1 MQRGLTLKL
10 VFHPEALAFG
20 ALRVREH
27 PLVQRVLS
35 QSGQP
40 MVSAEAG
47 AGRPCRRLPLHV
59 HPWMPRRRTAKPSGL
74 VSHGGHQVVSD
85 AQGPPVLSGQ
95 TPWAPSLP
103 GGRRLCASDV
113 ARLGT
118 RPWHAPW
125 PGRESML
132 QCRRITP
139 MDHGGGHMQHPRTSR
154 KHARARTGWRLR
166 RTAAPRATASED
178 VAV

>member
-20 ALRVREH
+20 ALRVREP

-47 AGRPCRRLPLHV
+47 AGRPWRRLPLHV

-118 RPWHAPW
+118 RPCSNSNFRSQDVSSW
-125 PGRESML
+125 GLSL
-132 QCRRITP
+132 
-139 MDHGGGHMQHPRTSR
+139 
-154 KHARARTGWRLR
+154 RASADSSFNSSLSPLIMKSIR
-166 RTAAPRATASED
+166 
-178 VAV
+178 